1 MIGMIKQARKQK
13 GLTIR
18 QLSRMVRMPPSF
30 LSEIE
35 NGNRS
40 LPDQD
45 DTRTHDFLY
54 VLGLQWEDVKQE
66 NDKNTLKRKLKAL
79 EKSFGRDLFMLVLQ
93 EYDGKTY

>member
-1 MIGMIKQARKQK
+1 MIGIIKQARKQK

-18 QLSRMVRMPPSF
+18 QLSRMVRIPPSF

-40 LPDQD
+40 LPCQD
-45 DTRTHDFLY
+45 DTRTHDLLY

-66 NDKNTLKRKLKAL
+66 NYKNTLKRKLEAL
-79 EKSFGRDLFMLVLQ
+79 EKSFGRDLFVVVLQ
-93 EYDGKTY
+93 EYYEKTY